1 VVRISQHA
9 SCDVDDQAQ
18 ALEGWKQSY
27 EQLGRGRFSGQ
38 TRQLLMDDGMLL
50 RESTNLPL
58 REEIAPPPDHWVFAM
73 PEVMHPDTR
82 FAGRTLQGSSLIPLL
97 PGQEYELLAT
107 GTLDLVAVSVHR
119 RVVESLDVAL
129 QDWLYT
135 LRGAC
140 TVALLP
146 RAAAAALSLLQQ
158 AVAQAE
164 AFACNAA
171 GADQC
176 QLLTAVVSGLVCL
189 GAKSSKAASL
199 DAVPRRAQA
208 RQQVVRRAVEFMHAH
223 LQQDIRAA
231 DICAAAY
238 ASQRTLQYCFEECL
252 RVTPLAYLRAYYER
266 HIFFCLNEAQ
276 ERRGL
281 LRAARRAG
289 RLRPLQVAGE
299 GRGPVRPGQGAGQQ
313 GRLPGPLR
321 GRAGGRGLPGGRLV
335 QLRGRERHRRDRRI
349 APEERPGGRA
359 PAHAAEPRPLSASRS
374 QSMNAPPN
382 ACLTGAA
389 GRIEAVIDDPR
400 SPMARPRGVAVVA
413 HPHPLFGG
421 TMDNK
426 VVQTLAR
433 AFVPAAG
440 ARCASTS
447 AASAPPKVCTTRAA
461 ARCRTCWPSCRR
473 RPRRK
478 ACRWPWPGFRSARS
492 SPATP
497 CRRCGRRGRSR
508 SWCWSAPP
516 RRASG
521 GRRCRPKRTTARWS
535 CMANWTTPC
544 RWQSVMDWARPQ
556 SLPVTVVPGGGHF
569 FHGQLPL
576 LKNLV
581 MRHLRA

>member
-252 RVTPLAYLRAYYER
+252 RVTPLAYLRALR
-266 HIFFCLNEAQ
+266 LNQ
-276 ERRGL
+276 
-281 LRAARRAG
+281 ARRMLKSRFA
-289 RLRPLQVAGE
+289 PSITEVAGLMGFSSSSHFTQHYRAMFGE
-299 GRGPVRPGQGAGQQ
+299 LPSSTLRLSVGRHFP
-313 GRLPGPLR
+313 
-321 GRAGGRGLPGGRLV
+321 
-335 QLRGRERHRRDRRI
+335 
-349 APEERPGGRA
+349 
-359 PAHAAEPRPLSASRS
+359 
-374 QSMNAPPN
+374 
-382 ACLTGAA
+382 TG
-389 GRIEAVIDDPR
+389 
-400 SPMARPRGVAVVA
+400 
-413 HPHPLFGG
+413 
-421 TMDNK
+421 
-426 VVQTLAR
+426 
-433 AFVPAAG
+433 PAA
-440 ARCASTS
+440 
-447 AASAPPKVCTTRAA
+447 
-461 ARCRTCWPSCRR
+461 PSC
-473 RPRRK
+473 
-478 ACRWPWPGFRSARS
+478 
-492 SPATP
+492 
-497 CRRCGRRGRSR
+497 
-508 SWCWSAPP
+508 
-516 RRASG
+516 
-521 GRRCRPKRTTARWS
+521 
-535 CMANWTTPC
+535 
-544 RWQSVMDWARPQ
+544 
-556 SLPVTVVPGGGHF
+556 
-569 FHGQLPL
+569 
-576 LKNLV
+576 
-581 MRHLRA
+581 